1 MTVSNFPTKPL
12 TVFVKIDFKSWFWC
26 YFSFLELAN
35 YPQCAQTSCL
45 RSQDVYTS
53 PTIDSCDR
61 ICIDRKSCIERW
73 GCSGEPLQNIGMKST
88 GIQLFKMPT
97 EIKIGPGSSENGP
110 FKVWCR
116 YHVFFDF
123 GKTEAKFWWSWEVT
137 QKSSDFIFVWNLVN
151 MILYLDAL
159 QFSGWSDHKRNN
171 ATTFSEKPNEPY
183 FFLGSSSHEKI
194 AH

>member
-45 RSQDVYTS
+45 RSPGRLYISNHRFMWSHLHRSKIMYREIRMFRRTS
-53 PTIDSCDR
+53 
-61 ICIDRKSCIERW
+61 K
-73 GCSGEPLQNIGMKST
+73 NIGMKSR

-159 QFSGWSDHKRNN
+159 QFSGWSAHKRNN
-171 ATTFSEKPNEPY
+171 AATFTEISTNY
-183 FFLGSSSHEKI
+183 TSFWVALHI
-194 AH
+194 